1 MSQPRGAVRRM
12 LRWAAGTLLALTVLV
27 LAAAPASA
35 HAQLLSTGPVSGSQ
49 IGRSPQVIL
58 LEFDEAVTLMRNSLR
73 VLDAAGHDVTIGPVG
88 HPGGHG
94 EDVSAPLTTVLPRG
108 DYRVLWRV
116 MSDDGHPVSGT
127 FAFGVGVPA
136 GLPPPDPGSDPL
148 PVVLHDVFQFG
159 ALAGCSVLLG
169 AVFFLALIWPAGL
182 ALRPCRRLVTNTWWV
197 GTVSTVGLFLLQ
209 GPYGEGLPLSTA
221 ADTSLIGTTLGSTP
235 GRLLVLRLVPLLGSA
250 GVWWAV
256 RRRGFRPGRFDLAGL
271 GLLLLESFSFAGHA
285 GQGSMVLLWS
295 TVDAA
300 HLAAAGIWVGG
311 LILLATVLWRRAG
324 ASADTDPAGLV
335 VRRWSVV
342 AASAVAVLVVTGV
355 AQGLREVGGWAALAQ
370 TAYGRILLAKVAGLV
385 LMLGV
390 AFVTRR
396 RVARGPR
403 SPGRSVA
410 VEAGLGVAVLALA
423 AVLTSTVPA
432 RQAYQPS
439 FSTTVGGSSPTGSE
453 SRVSVVVRPTT
464 PGYEGM
470 SVRVMSPT
478 GAPVRLKDATGSF
491 VNTAVGI
498 GPLTVQMTVAPSG
511 VVDDVLISVP
521 SPGRWEVSLH
531 LTATDGTTY
540 AATLS
545 YLVG

>member
-1 MSQPRGAVRRM
+1 MR
-12 LRWAAGTLLALTVLV
+12 RWAAGSLLALTVLV

-49 IGRSPQVIL
+49 SGRSPQVIL

-73 VLDAAGHDVTIGPVG
+73 VLDAAGHDVTLGPVE

-94 EDVSAPLTTVLPRG
+94 EDVSAPLTSALPRG

-116 MSDDGHPVSGT
+116 MSDDGHPVSGS

-159 ALAGCSVLLG
+159 ALAGCGVLLG
-169 AVFFLALIWPAGL
+169 AVFFLALLWPAGL
-182 ALRPCRRLVTNTWWV
+182 ALRPCRRLVTGTWWV

-209 GPYGEGLPLSTA
+209 GPYGEGLPLSTTT
-221 ADTSLIGTTLGSTP
+221 DTSLMGTTLGSTP

-271 GLLLLESFSFAGHA
+271 ALLLLESFSFAGHA

-295 TVDAA
+295 TIDAA
-300 HLAAAGIWVGG
+300 HLAAAGVWVGG
-311 LILLATVLWRRAG
+311 LVLLATVLLRTAA
-324 ASADTDPAGLV
+324 ASADLDQAGPV

-342 AASAVAVLVVTGV
+342 AASAVVVLVVTGV
-355 AQGLREVGGWAALAQ
+355 AQGLREVGGWGALSH

-385 LMLGV
+385 LMLGL
-390 AFVTRR
+390 ALATRR
-396 RVARGPR
+396 RLARGPR

-410 VEAGLGVAVLALA
+410 VEAGVGVMVLALA

-439 FSTTVGGSSPTGSE
+439 FSTTVEGRSPTGLE
-453 SRVSVVVRPTT
+453 SRVAVVVSPTT

-470 SVRVMSPT
+470 SVRVASPT
-478 GAPVRLKDATGSF
+478 GATVRLKEATGAF
-491 VNTAVGI
+491 VNTGLGV
-498 GPLTVQMTVAPSG
+498 GPLTVTMSVTPTG

-521 SPGRWEVSLH
+521 SPGWWEVTLH
-531 LTATDGTTY
+531 LTATDGTVY
-540 AATLS
+540 AANLA
-545 YLVG
+545 YRVG